1 MPKQPIPAKGF
12 TECHGRRPPGFARLS
27 PETKVYAQIRG
38 GSPETAGFV
47 DPVPWKLER
56 IRWTHDGS
64 AGDVVAIKRV
74 E

>member
-12 TECHGRRPPGFARLS
+12 TECHGRRPSGFARLS

-38 GSPETAGFV
+38 GSGTRGWV

-56 IRWTHDGS
+56 IRWDHDGS
-64 AGDVVAIKRV
+64 AGDLIGVRLV